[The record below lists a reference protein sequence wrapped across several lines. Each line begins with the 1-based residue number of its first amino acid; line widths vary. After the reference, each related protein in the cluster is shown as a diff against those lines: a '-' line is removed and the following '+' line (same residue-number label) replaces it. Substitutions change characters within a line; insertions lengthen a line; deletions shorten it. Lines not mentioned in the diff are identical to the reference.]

1 MQITT
6 TAAMI
11 KAYAILFAL
20 LATGCAS
27 VPVPRMEDPQ
37 TSAIGIQVETQ
48 APAGIFSHKPDRIF
62 FVRIDG
68 EGNIEQNQVIPS
80 NFAKDGRIYLLNAK
94 PGKYA
99 AVAAFR
105 SQAGLPLAPA
115 SQPGVSVSVTVG
127 KTGYTTYFSKELIEA
142 TKVDVGRGEVA
153 FMGSYV
159 VKQSVGLT
167 DAEPI
172 QNHYA
177 ELIAPGSSKSGF
189 GHLLSGDYHYRGA
202 ISEAKRDRD
211 TRTEF
216 LRKSKDD
223 LAEGGWGQI
232 FR

>member
-1 MQITT
+1 MITAGSPT
-6 TAAMI
+6 P
-11 KAYAILFAL
+11 YR
-20 LATGCAS
+20 S
-27 VPVPRMEDPQ
+27 VSAQHRLCINAGPKVEDPQ
-37 TSAIGIQVETQ
+37 ASAIGIQVETQ
-48 APAGIFSHKPDRIF
+48 APVGIFSHKPDRIF

-105 SQAGLPLAPA
+105 SQAGSPFAPA
-115 SQPGVSVSVTVG
+115 PQPGVSVSVSVG

-153 FMGSYV
+153 FMGGYV

-189 GHLLSGDYHYRGA
+189 GHLLSGDWHYRGA
-202 ISEAKRDRD
+202 ALEVRRDNDAK
-211 TRTEF
+211 TEF
-216 LRKSKDD
+216 VTQSRDD

-232 FR
+232 FK

>member
-1 MQITT
+1 MK
-6 TAAMI
+6 
-11 KAYAILFAL
+11 KAYAILFVL
-20 LATGCAS
+20 LVTGCAS
-27 VPVPRMEDPQ
+27 MPVPRMEDTQ
-37 TSAIGIQVETQ
+37 TSAIGIQVEAQ
-48 APAGIFSHKPDRIF
+48 APVGIFSNKPDRIF

-105 SQAGLPLAPA
+105 SQAGSPFAPA
-115 SQPGVSVSVTVG
+115 PQPGISVSVSVG

-142 TKVDVGRGEVA
+142 TKVDVGHGEVT

-202 ISEAKRDRD
+202 ISEAERDED
-211 TRTEF
+211 AKTQF
-216 LRKSKDD
+216 LRKAKDD

-232 FR
+232 FK

>member
-1 MQITT
+1 M
-6 TAAMI
+6 
-11 KAYAILFAL
+11 KKVYAVLSVLLFS
-20 LATGCAS
+20 GCTS
-27 VPVPRMEDPQ
+27 MPVPRMEDPQ

-48 APAGIFSHKPDRIF
+48 APVGIFSNKPDRVF
-62 FVRIDG
+62 FVRIDS
-68 EGNIEQNQVIPS
+68 EGDITQSQVIPS

-105 SQAGLPLAPA
+105 SQAGSPFAPA
-115 SQPGVSVSVTVG
+115 PRPGVSVSVSVG

-142 TKVDVGRGEVA
+142 TKVDVASSEVA

-159 VKQSVGLT
+159 VKQSVGLK

-177 ELIAPGSSKSGF
+177 ELLAPGSSKSGF
-189 GHLLSGDYHYRGA
+189 GHLLSGDYHYRGMMG
-202 ISEAKRDRD
+202 EAKRDND
-211 TRTEF
+211 AKTEF

-232 FR
+232 IK

>member
-1 MQITT
+1 MK
-6 TAAMI
+6 
-11 KAYAILFAL
+11 KAYAILFVL
-20 LATGCAS
+20 LVTSCAS
-27 VPVPRMEDPQ
+27 MPVPRMEDPQ

-48 APAGIFSHKPDRIF
+48 APVGIFSNKPDRIF

-68 EGNIEQNQVIPS
+68 EGGIKQNQAIPS

-105 SQAGLPLAPA
+105 SQAGSPFSPAP
-115 SQPGVSVSVTVG
+115 QPGVSVSVSVG

-142 TKVDVGRGEVA
+142 TRVDVGRGEVA

-159 VKQSVGLT
+159 VKQSVGLKN
-167 DAEPI
+167 AEPI

-177 ELIAPGSSKSGF
+177 ELLAPGSSKSGF

-202 ISEAKRDRD
+202 VNEARRDND
-211 TRTEF
+211 AKTEF

-232 FR
+232 FK